1 MGLSSDWLE
10 HLVRKPAL
18 SFCIGNRSSR
28 VSTGP
33 SAEKSIDSL
42 EASPLVQSVK
52 QTSWRLCSSTT
63 DSIDRL
69 ETSLQSYRIYR
80 QAGDIPPVLQNLLT
94 AWRHRSSIQNRKTAW
109 RLQLQLAIFIQ
120 TAWRHRSSSTST
132 TVLNLQ
138 TSWRHGSS
146 LTESVDSQEAP
157 ALVSHL

>member
-69 ETSLQSYRIYR
+69 ETSLQSYRINR
-80 QAGDIPPVLQNLLT
+80 QPGDIAPVFRIEKQPGG
-94 AWRHRSSIQNRKTAW
+94 
-109 RLQLQLAIFIQ
+109 
-120 TAWRHRSSSTST
+120 SSSS
-132 TVLNLQ
+132 
-138 TSWRHGSS
+138 
-146 LTESVDSQEAP
+146 
-157 ALVSHL
+157 

>member
-18 SFCIGNRSSR
+18 SFCIGNWSSR

-80 QAGDIPPVLQNLLT
+80 QAGDIAPVLQNLLT
-94 AWRHRSSIQNRKTAW
+94 AWRHRSSP
-109 RLQLQLAIFIQ
+109 
-120 TAWRHRSSSTST
+120 
-132 TVLNLQ
+132 
-138 TSWRHGSS
+138 
-146 LTESVDSQEAP
+146 TESIDSLETSLQYSESKNSLEAP
-157 ALVSHL
+157 ALVSHLYTDSLETSLQ